1 MTNFLERVGV
11 GIVLPL
17 CLLMSFGCADYSPDI
32 DDIHKRLDAMED
44 NQIATIESQIVSV
57 NSSISNFEKADADL
71 KEMIANLQ
79 KTAGKFEKT
88 ISENGESISALK
100 TGLEKAVEDLKNSD
114 RADKEYVLDSLGKAK
129 AMLLALLES
138 EKTELNGKLTSINNT
153 ISYLQKKDAELEK
166 KITDLRIYIDK
177 ELKETKDWANA
188 TFMTLDQY
196 NAIVDQLGG
205 IEGEIAGL
213 KTSMTNL
220 ETRLTEKYSK
230 DLKTASDGVKSRL
243 GEEVDGLNDRI
254 DKVVSDITKAYTDAI
269 ATFREEMEKWWNES
283 LKKAIDDSEA
293 SMKSWVNRTLDGYWT
308 IARTKDSLKAL
319 NDDIENQLE
328 TQKKLLNDLISE
340 NAGDITALEDRLKKV
355 NDDLKALAD
364 RFPVFTSDLNKAK
377 EDLTTAYKKAIEDAI
392 TDFKGVFEATIK
404 ARVDAAYDSFTRA
417 FSTKE
422 AEMRRV
428 MASISSDLAS
438 LDFAGLIS
446 SFDSVMQSLAFVPT
460 SDDGSV
466 ILSYN
471 VESLEKTID
480 VSLEIRPERL
490 LSSIGAADVSAY
502 ALLTKTR
509 ASVGDEV
516 ALKVQRITKAKNGVL
531 NVRVEPGVLLDD
543 FIAGRVSAG
552 FRVVV
557 RDVSTRFTPLKV
569 AKIRPPLIQYT
580 TASGSMVDISSSL
593 YAKDA
598 NNKTLNI
605 VHTKYGEIGFDG
617 DADKVNLNWY
627 KSADLKTIKLLK
639 KAKPDYEIY
648 FRDCNLLEEVDLELL
663 DVSAVTNFQQSFYNC
678 SKLTTKSLK
687 ISSWRPQNLDYT
699 NFTFYGC
706 SGLTSLDLSKWKMD
720 KVTSVPGMFNGCSS
734 LETLDLSGW
743 NLDKANWHDV
753 SDNYGKTVRCMFYGC
768 KKLKTIRMVGCSKA
782 TNDLVKR
789 DLKVAG
795 INPTIVTN

>member
-1 MTNFLERVGV
+1 MTSFLERVGV

-32 DDIHKRLDAMED
+32 DNIHKRLDAMED

-129 AMLLALLES
+129 AVLLALLES
-138 EKTELNGKLTSINNT
+138 EKTEMNGKLTSINNT

-230 DLKTASDGVKSRL
+230 DLKTASDEVKSRL

-269 ATFREEMEKWWNES
+269 VTFREEMEKWWNES

-293 SMKSWVNRTLDGYWT
+293 SMKSWVNSTLDGYWT

-328 TQKKLLNDLISE
+328 AQKKLLNDLISE

-404 ARVDAAYDSFTRA
+404 ARVDAAYDSFTKA

-516 ALKVQRITKAKNGVL
+516 ALKVQRIT
-531 NVRVEPGVLLDD
+531 RQRTE
-543 FIAGRVSAG
+543 S
-552 FRVVV
+552 
-557 RDVSTRFTPLKV
+557 
-569 AKIRPPLIQYT
+569 
-580 TASGSMVDISSSL
+580 
-593 YAKDA
+593 
-598 NNKTLNI
+598 
-605 VHTKYGEIGFDG
+605 
-617 DADKVNLNWY
+617 
-627 KSADLKTIKLLK
+627 
-639 KAKPDYEIY
+639 
-648 FRDCNLLEEVDLELL
+648 
-663 DVSAVTNFQQSFYNC
+663 
-678 SKLTTKSLK
+678 
-687 ISSWRPQNLDYT
+687 
-699 NFTFYGC
+699 
-706 SGLTSLDLSKWKMD
+706 
-720 KVTSVPGMFNGCSS
+720 
-734 LETLDLSGW
+734 
-743 NLDKANWHDV
+743 
-753 SDNYGKTVRCMFYGC
+753 
-768 KKLKTIRMVGCSKA
+768 
-782 TNDLVKR
+782 
-789 DLKVAG
+789 
-795 INPTIVTN
+795 